1 MASDDRDDEQ
11 DDGTDLVP
19 RSHIRGLE
27 EKAKRAD
34 ELERQVEQLTRESVF
49 AQALAG
55 IDHPGL
61 SYFKSGYDGDLTPEA
76 IRQAALEA
84 GFGHEPAT
92 EPDQPTPPPGT
103 PQPSD
108 LAAHQRMAAAQAGA
122 APAPPFDPIEAMNQ
136 AQTVE
141 EVMAIVEAHGEK
153 YGVTSSRTNQ

>member
-1 MASDDRDDEQ
+1 MADDRDDEQ

-27 EKAKRAD
+27 EKARRAD
-34 ELERQVEQLTRESVF
+34 ELAAQVEQLQRDQVF
-49 AQALAG
+49 NSALSG

-61 SYFKSGYDGDLTPEA
+61 SYFRDGYKGDLTTEA
-76 IRQAALEA
+76 IRQAAIEA
-84 GFGHEPAT
+84 GFGHADPEP
-92 EPDQPTPPPGT
+92 QPTSDT

-122 APAPPFDPIEAMNQ
+122 APPPPFDPIEAMNK
-136 AQTVE
+136 ATTPE

-153 YGVTSSRTNQ
+153 YGVISSRLTQ

>member
-1 MASDDRDDEQ
+1 MASDDRDDDQ

-34 ELERQVEQLTRESVF
+34 ELAAQVEQLTRESVF
-49 AQALAG
+49 TTALTG

-84 GFGHEPAT
+84 GFGREETT
-92 EPDQPTPPPGT
+92 EPPPAQPQGT
-103 PQPSD
+103 PQVPD

-122 APAPPFDPIEAMNQ
+122 APPPPFDPIEAINN
-136 AQTVE
+136 ANSAE
-141 EVMAIVEAHGEK
+141 EVMQIIEAHGEK
-153 YGVTSSRTNQ
+153 YGVQSSRLNQ